1 MSVDLG
7 SGDSKNKTR
16 RDRET
21 GTLGKLVSLLDLVAL
36 ADGPM
41 RFTDIL
47 SLSDQPR
54 GTLHRQLSHLV
65 EEGLLEVDRDG
76 RYLIGLRLLTL
87 ASRSWARN
95 EFRAVA
101 EPHLHG
107 LQEVTG
113 ETVHLGVLRGTEVIY
128 LDKVEGRQSIRMYSQ
143 VGNASPAYCT
153 GVGKAA
159 LSALDDAELEARIS
173 SLEYRP
179 YTEHTFRNA
188 LELLSD
194 VSEIRARGYAFD
206 LEEHESGI
214 CCVAAPIRSDDG
226 HMLAG
231 VSVTGPAYRV
241 TLEKLQA
248 WAPLVVA
255 AADSIR
261 TDMRNRMGPK
271 R

>member
-1 MSVDLG
+1 MSMDLG
-7 SGDSKNKTR
+7 SEGGKNKGH

-101 EPHLHG
+101 EPHLHR

-128 LDKVEGRQSIRMYSQ
+128 LDKVEGRQSVRMYSQ

-159 LSALDDAELEARIS
+159 LSALDDAELDARIS
-173 SLEYRP
+173 RLEYHP
-179 YTEHTFRNA
+179 YTEHTLRNVS
-188 LELLSD
+188 ELLSD

-206 LEEHESGI
+206 LEEHENGI

-231 VSVTGPAYRV
+231 ISVTGPAYRV
-241 TLEKLQA
+241 TLEKLRA

-255 AADSIR
+255 AADSIM

>member
-7 SGDSKNKTR
+7 LEGRRNKGR
-16 RDRET
+16 GDRET

-76 RYLIGLRLLTL
+76 RYLIGLRLLAL

-101 EPHLHG
+101 EPHLHR

-128 LDKVEGRQSIRMYSQ
+128 LDKVEGRQSVRMYSQ

-159 LSALDDAELEARIS
+159 LSALDDAGLAARIAG
-173 SLEYRP
+173 LELRP
-179 YTEHTFRNA
+179 YTEHTLGNA
-188 LELLSD
+188 AELLAD
-194 VSEIRARGYAFD
+194 ISEIRRRGYAFD
-206 LEEHESGI
+206 REEHESGI

-241 TLEKLQA
+241 TSEKLQA

-255 AADSIR
+255 AADSIMM
-261 TDMRNRMGPK
+261 DMRNRMGPK